1 MELKLL
7 NQCPIYLQDLKLT
20 DICSADG
27 LDIAH
32 PIYNGLR
39 LADRKSMLKWPEQ
52 QHQGKTTWQ
61 KWKMAVK

>member
-7 NQCPIYLQDLKLT
+7 NQCWMYLYDLTLT
-20 DICSADG
+20 DIYSADG

-39 LADRKSMLKWPEQ
+39 LADRKSTLKWLEQ
-52 QHQGKTTWQ
+52 QHSGKAAQ
-61 KWKMAVK
+61 QLWKMAVK